1 MLPIL
6 TLLSLVL
13 SGCLALP
20 APAGSPGFLKIDA
33 YKYRGS
39 SLEDAELG
47 AEPYMLQKR
56 NSDGSLEMTLMNEE
70 TYYQA
75 EIELG
80 SSKQKIGVLV
90 DTGSS
95 DLWVISSNNT
105 GCDSSDSGG
114 SSEVSAN
121 GGYSTEYETESEVY
135 GGGGYYSTM
144 MSEIGGMGGGSFT
157 TTMIFKGIAPS
168 QIRNLNAVSN
178 SSNVAMMKENKDTS
192 GTSTQNSANAA
203 MSSDDPQST
212 LGCNSE
218 GTFDTTE
225 SSSFKSNGT
234 SFSIEYAD
242 STFAKGTWGYDTVV
256 INNQAVKD
264 LSFAVCDDTDN
275 KLGVL
280 GIGLMGLE
288 TTYGGSN
295 SDSVSNMYMYENLPA
310 KLKSDG
316 ITKSISYSIYLN
328 DTSSSKASVLF
339 GAVDHN
345 KYQGTLNLFPIINS
359 VASYGYKNPI
369 RMEITLS
376 SFTVGSYAKNEEV
389 KIAQGEAAALLD
401 TGTTLTY
408 IPSSILKKLVNA
420 VSAKYNSDIGYYM
433 KCSDG
438 DNYYV
443 TLTFQGV
450 DFRFSLS
457 SFMISLSTTEGS
469 TSSYC
474 VIGFRSS
481 DDNSFTL
488 GDTFL
493 RNVYFA
499 ADLENYQIGM
509 AIANFD
515 SDTEEIELIESSI
528 PSAKSVASWSATYG
542 QSATVLSTIAASTK
556 TVTYSTGAGNNAA
569 EASGATNTSN
579 SQSTSGSSGSSSTSS
594 SGESSSGSSSSNS
607 KNVAIKA
614 AGASEMTIILSLI
627 GTFLTLFL

>member
-13 SGCLALP
+13 SGCLAHP
-20 APAGSPGFLKIDA
+20 APVASPGYLKIDA

-39 SLEDAELG
+39 TPESAELG
-47 AEPYMLQKR
+47 AEPYVLQKR
-56 NSDGSLEMTLMNEE
+56 NTDGSLEMTLMNEE

-75 EIELG
+75 EIALG
-80 SSKQKIGVLV
+80 SNKQKVGVLV

-105 GCDSSDSGG
+105 GCNSDESSG
-114 SSEVSAN
+114 VSAY
-121 GGYSTEYETESEVY
+121 GGYSTVYETESA
-135 GGGGYYSTM
+135 YSAV
-144 MSEIGGMGGGSFT
+144 MSEMSEMGGMGGGAYT
-157 TTMIFKGIAPS
+157 TTILFKGVAPW
-168 QIRNLNAVSN
+168 QIRNMNAISN
-178 SSNVAMMKENKDTS
+178 SSDVEVMKENKDTS
-192 GTSTQNSANAA
+192 GTATQNSMNAV
-203 MSSDDPQST
+203 MSGDDPEST
-212 LGCNSE
+212 LDCNAE
-218 GTFDTTE
+218 GTFDSSE

-242 STFAKGTWGYDTVV
+242 STFAKGTWGHDTVV
-256 INNQAVKD
+256 INDQAVNS

-288 TTYGGSN
+288 TTYGGS
-295 SDSVSNMYMYENLPA
+295 SSGSASSMYMYENLPA

-339 GAVDHN
+339 GAVDHS

-369 RMEITLS
+369 RLEITLS
-376 SFTVGSYAKNEEV
+376 SFTVGSYTKNEEV
-389 KIAQGEAAALLD
+389 KVAQGEAAALLD

-408 IPSSILKKLVNA
+408 IPSDVLKRLVSA
-420 VSAKYNSDIGYYM
+420 VSAKYNANIGYYM

-443 TLTFQGV
+443 TLNFQGV

-457 SFMISLSTTEGS
+457 SFMISLTTSDGS

-481 DDNSFTL
+481 DDESFTL

-509 AIANFD
+509 AMADFD
-515 SDTEEIELIESSI
+515 SNTEDIDLIESSI

-542 QSATVLSTIAASTK
+542 QSATVLSTVPASTNA
-556 TVTYSTGAGNNAA
+556 VTYSKPTGNNAG
-569 EASGATNTSN
+569 EVSGATGTADSQASSSDSPTS
-579 SQSTSGSSGSSSTSS
+579 TVTTSSGS
-594 SGESSSGSSSSNS
+594 SSSGSSSGS
-607 KNVAIKA
+607 KNAAVAA
-614 AGASEMTIILSLI
+614 VGTTRMTIILSLV
-627 GTFLTLFL
+627 GTLLTLFL

>member
-13 SGCLALP
+13 SGCLAHP
-20 APAGSPGFLKIDA
+20 APVASPGYLKIDA

-39 SLEDAELG
+39 TPESAELG
-47 AEPYMLQKR
+47 AEPYVLQKR
-56 NSDGSLEMTLMNEE
+56 NTDGSLEMTLMNEE

-80 SSKQKIGVLV
+80 SNKQKVGVLV

-105 GCDSSDSGG
+105 GCNSDESSG
-114 SSEVSAN
+114 VSAY
-121 GGYSTEYETESEVY
+121 GGYSTVYETESA
-135 GGGGYYSTM
+135 YSAV
-144 MSEIGGMGGGSFT
+144 MSEMSEMGGMGGGAYT
-157 TTMIFKGIAPS
+157 TTMWFKGVAPW
-168 QIRNLNAVSN
+168 QIRNMNAISN
-178 SSNVAMMKENKDTS
+178 SSDVEVMKENKDTS
-192 GTSTQNSANAA
+192 GTATQNSMNAV
-203 MSSDDPQST
+203 MSSDDPEST
-212 LGCNSE
+212 LDCNAE
-218 GTFDTTE
+218 GTFDSSE

-242 STFAKGTWGYDTVV
+242 STFAKGTWGHDTVV
-256 INNQAVKD
+256 INDQAVKS

-288 TTYGGSN
+288 TTYGGS
-295 SDSVSNMYMYENLPA
+295 SSGSASSMYMYENLPA

-339 GAVDHN
+339 GAVDHS

-369 RMEITLS
+369 RLEITLS
-376 SFTVGSYAKNEEV
+376 SFTVGSYTENEEV
-389 KIAQGEAAALLD
+389 KVAQGEAAALLD

-408 IPSSILKKLVNA
+408 IPSDVLKRLVSA
-420 VSAKYNSDIGYYM
+420 VSAKYNANIGYYM

-443 TLTFQGV
+443 TLNFQGV

-457 SFMISLSTTEGS
+457 SFMISLTTSDGS

-481 DDNSFTL
+481 DDESFTL

-509 AIANFD
+509 AMADFD
-515 SDTEEIELIESSI
+515 SNTEDIDLIESSI

-542 QSATVLSTIAASTK
+542 QSATVLSTVPASTK
-556 TVTYSTGAGNNAA
+556 AVTYSKPTGNNVG
-569 EASGATNTSN
+569 EVSGATGTAD
-579 SQSTSGSSGSSSTSS
+579 SQASSSDSPASTVTTSSGS
-594 SGESSSGSSSSNS
+594 SSSGSSSGS
-607 KNVAIKA
+607 KNA
-614 AGASEMTIILSLI
+614 AVTAVGTTRMTIILSLV
-627 GTFLTLFL
+627 GTLLTLFL